1 MRPFKRKL
9 ETNNK
14 LMILVVVLLL
24 CLFPQAGGASIAVT
38 NPSFESGSTGWSGSI
53 STGNSEYYSPV
64 DGTHYAK
71 STGGAGYTYQQTN
84 HSIATGETYTLTV
97 WARSTNGVG
106 NTAATT
112 AEVQF
117 YYGSTTIDS
126 VTQDVNP
133 ARLLGAPRT
142 ESNDD
147 GGNVWIDN
155 GYRHEFA
162 DIHMYQELNDDP
174 LADPWYACWDD
185 YDDYKN
191 LEAWAVGPV
200 IVPGHKWVYGDYA
213 DDNPS
218 TPFAEIRFIQAL
230 SGGTPAY
237 NWTNDYTSVLYTDDG
252 DEDPWVIDPHL
263 YYDDAT
269 GRLWMSWGGGTIWVC
284 EMDPTDGRLINHP
297 SDKNY
302 NAHPEHH
309 TAVAYW
315 NGDEWTGSNHW
326 FEGPA
331 LYKHNGYWY
340 LFGSYGNLGANYTIR
355 GGRGTS
361 PTGPFYD
368 KDGVALTQWDSSE
381 SEYGNSIFLGHE
393 GGQNNPGHP
402 YIWEES
408 GTFYMGYDY
417 TDEYTGSA
425 IDRFGIRRLYWV
437 DDWPTIWTPITVTF
451 YADNYPDA
459 IGQELGIAFRNTGTG
474 SDAAFDYVSLTYT
487 IPEEISTP
495 EQLNQL
501 GNNPDNQSFIL
512 TADIDMNG
520 YSYTAA
526 LIAPDANNSSSGF
539 QGTGF
544 TGIFDGNNHI
554 ISNLNCAA
562 ADGDYVGLFGYVSG
576 TQAQVKDLTLLDPN
590 ISGRSYVGALL
601 GKLAEGKITNCNVQ
615 GGRIIG
621 DDDIGGLIGRI
632 EGNLQTEI
640 TNCFADDCNVTGGT
654 RVGILAGS
662 SSGTIQNC
670 YAQGNCSVLASR
682 GIGGGL
688 LGYNDQGLVT
698 ECFSL
703 CNINGG
709 GHIGG
714 LIGATD
720 YGNVANCYSLGSVD
734 GLNMAGGLIGYN
746 HYGPVENCYAAVDVS
761 AGNPDI
767 TGALVGDDVDGIF
780 QSCFWD
786 SDVNPDLNGI
796 GNAADPN
803 VIGKTTAEL
812 QTESTFTNVGW
823 DFLDIWEFR
832 CEGMNYP
839 RLIWQTTNPP
849 DYLCPDGVGFEDYAV
864 FAQQWL
870 NTACGLCGGADLT
883 GDGNVD
889 YYDLQLFVE
898 QWLQNP

>member
-1 MRPFKRKL
+1 
-9 ETNNK
+9 
-14 LMILVVVLLL
+14 MILVVIVLL
-24 CLFPQAGGASIAVT
+24 CLFPQAGRASITIT

-84 HSIATGETYTLTV
+84 HTIATGETYTLKV

-106 NTAATT
+106 ITAATN
-112 AEVQF
+112 AEVRF

-162 DIHMYQELNDDP
+162 DIHMYQELSDDP

-191 LEAWAVGPV
+191 LEAWAVCPV

-230 SGGTPAY
+230 SGGDPAY

-302 NAHPEHH
+302 NAHPEYH
-309 TAVAYW
+309 TPVAYW
-315 NGDEWTGSNHW
+315 SGDEWSSDW
-326 FEGPA
+326 VEGPA
-331 LYKHNGYWY
+331 LYKHNGFWY
-340 LFGSYGNLGANYTIR
+340 CFGSYGNLGANYTIR
-355 GGRGTS
+355 GGRGAS

-381 SEYGNSIFLGHE
+381 NEYGNTIFLGHE
-393 GGQNNPGHP
+393 GGQDNPGHP
-402 YIWEES
+402 HIWEES
-408 GTFYMGYDY
+408 GIFYMGYDY

-425 IDRFGIRRLYWV
+425 IDRFGIRKLYWV
-437 DDWPTIWTPITVTF
+437 DGWPVVAYTPIEVTF
-451 YADNYPDA
+451 YADDYPAA
-459 IGQELGIAFRNTGTG
+459 IGQKLGISFRNTGIAPST
-474 SDAAFDYVSLTYT
+474 AAFDYVSLTFT

-501 GNNPDNQSFIL
+501 GNNPDNWDQSFIL
-512 TADIDMNG
+512 TADIDMND

-526 LIAPDANNSSSGF
+526 LIAPDVNNSSSGF

-544 TGIFDGNNHI
+544 AGIFDGNNHT
-554 ISNLNCAA
+554 ISNFNCAA
-562 ADGDYVGLFGYVSG
+562 ADDDYVGLFGYITG
-576 TQAQVKDLTLLDPN
+576 PQARVRDLTLLDPN
-590 ISGRSYVGALL
+590 VRGHLYVGALI
-601 GKLAEGKITNCNVQ
+601 GELAEGAVKNCGIQN
-615 GGRIIG
+615 G
-621 DDDIGGLIGRI
+621 
-632 EGNLQTEI
+632 
-640 TNCFADDCNVTGGT
+640 FVTGAGY
-654 RVGILAGS
+654 VGILAGS

-670 YAQGNCSVLASR
+670 YAQGNCSVLGAR
-682 GIGGGL
+682 DLGGGL

-709 GHIGG
+709 DQTGG
-714 LIGATD
+714 LVGVNN
-720 YGNVANCYSLGSVD
+720 YGNVTNCYSSGSVD
-734 GLNMAGGLIGYN
+734 GLIMAGGLIAN
-746 HYGPVENCYAAVDVS
+746 NRYGSVENCYTAADVS
-761 AGNPDI
+761 AGDPDI
-767 TGALVGDDVDGIF
+767 TGALAGGDVDGIF

-786 SDVNPDLNGI
+786 SDINPDLNGI
-796 GNAADPN
+796 GNAVDPN

-812 QTESTFTNVGW
+812 QTESTFTNAGW
-823 DFLDIWEFR
+823 DFVDIWKFR

-849 DYLCPDGVGFEDYAV
+849 DYLCPDGVGFEDYAA

-870 NTACGLCGGADLT
+870 NTACGNCGGADLT

-889 YYDLQLFVE
+889 YYDLDIFTDN
-898 QWLQNP
+898 WLQGR